1 MKKYGLS
8 INELLTRMGIDRS
21 SVFLDKKMLYDAVLK
36 LDTHL
41 TPDQISAL
49 VDGLLEG
56 QNFIEIQDLI
66 DTIEGYQSKTF
77 YLKS

>member
-1 MKKYGLS
+1 
-8 INELLTRMGIDRS
+8 MGIDRS